1 MTVRGC
7 RLATLA
13 TTLTLFVS
21 SATLAS
27 VFAEETWYHA
37 AQLGESPPSV
47 EGLSIP
53 ERTSIAVHALMG
65 LPTEQPANG
74 MKIDSHN
81 FPEVDG
87 IPFTLYRV
95 NHIDLTKQKG
105 WDAASKI
112 KLEELYVNGRPT
124 DKVTKVATKKTEG
137 GVAKFDDLT
146 PALYLVVQEFNGA
159 EAVVRSQPFLV
170 AAPQTNPTGDGW
182 LQDVHVYPKHQA
194 LSEPVKTAVD
204 PDATQPGF
212 SVGENVKYRVATKIP
227 EIASN
232 TKFEG
237 FTVADKLPAELGKP
251 DTNKITVTL
260 GGKPIN
266 STDVSVQTYQVG
278 DRTVLSVQLAGATL
292 QSLDQHKDQELVVE
306 FEAPVTTQPENGQ
319 LDNQAWV
326 LPSNPTAQWDPEESG
341 DAALRGMP
349 SSRVSSKF
357 GQITIEKSFD
367 GSTPGA
373 DRTATFQLHRCE
385 ENGSLVKSDDPPISL
400 DGKQE
405 FVTGQDGK
413 AVLSGI
419 HLGTLQLESN
429 VMKYTDAWA
438 GKGTQFCLVE
448 TATARGYEL
457 LPKPVIVK
465 LEANHSTSVLVEQK
479 VKIDNKKKNAGFE
492 LPLTGGSGR
501 IAITI
506 GIVGLLV
513 ALASYVLSHRKDNL

>member
-21 SATLAS
+21 NVTLTS
-27 VFAEETWYHA
+27 VFAEESRYHA

-47 EGLSIP
+47 DRLSIP
-53 ERTSIAVHALMG
+53 ERTSITVHALMG
-65 LPTEQPANG
+65 LPTGQPANG
-74 MKIDSHN
+74 TKIDSHKL
-81 FPEVDG
+81 PEVDG

-95 NHIDLTKQKG
+95 NHIDLTKQEG

-112 KLEELYVNGRPT
+112 KLEELYTNGHPT
-124 DKVTKVATKKTEG
+124 DKVTKVTTKKTEG
-137 GVAKFDDLT
+137 GVAKFDNLT

-170 AAPQTNPTGDGW
+170 AAPQTNPTGNGW

-194 LSEPVKTAVD
+194 LSKPVKTAVD
-204 PDATQPGF
+204 PDVTQPGF

-237 FTVADKLPAELGKP
+237 FTVADKLPAELGEP
-251 DTNKITVTL
+251 DTNKIKVTL
-260 GGKPIN
+260 GGTLITSP
-266 STDVSVQTYQVG
+266 DVSVQTYKVG
-278 DRTVLSVQLAGATL
+278 ERTVLSVQLTGAALSTL
-292 QSLDQHKDQELVVE
+292 GQHKNEELVVE
-306 FEAPVTTQPENGQ
+306 FEAPVTRQPENGQ

-326 LPSNPTAQWDPEESG
+326 LPSNPTAHWDPEADG
-341 DAALRGMP
+341 DPALPGVA
-349 SSRVSSKF
+349 SSRVSSKY
-357 GQITIEKSFD
+357 GQITINKAFD
-367 GSTPGA
+367 GSIPSA
-373 DRTATFQLHRCE
+373 DRTATFQLHRCKE
-385 ENGSLVKSDDPPISL
+385 DGNLVESDAPISL
-400 DGKQE
+400 NGKQE
-405 FVTGQDGK
+405 FVTDQDGK

-429 VMKYTDAWA
+429 VMKYTDARA

-465 LEANHSTSVLVEQK
+465 LEANQSTNVLVKQE
-479 VKIDNKKKNAGFE
+479 VKITNKKKNAGFE

-513 ALASYVLSHRKDNL
+513 ALASYVLSRRKDNR

>member
-7 RLATLA
+7 RLAMLA
-13 TTLTLFVS
+13 TTLTLFVWNV
-21 SATLAS
+21 TLAS
-27 VFAEETWYHA
+27 VFAEEPRYHA
-37 AQLGESPPSV
+37 VQLGESPFSV
-47 EGLSIP
+47 DRLSIP

-65 LPTEQPANG
+65 LPTGQPANG
-74 MKIDSHN
+74 TKIDSHN

-95 NHIDLTKQKG
+95 NNIDLTKQEG

-112 KLEELYVNGRPT
+112 KLEELYVNGTPT
-124 DKVTKVATKKTEG
+124 GKVTKVTTKKTEG
-137 GVAKFDDLT
+137 GVAKFDNLT
-146 PALYLVVQEFNGA
+146 PALYLVVQELNGT

-170 AAPQTNPTGDGW
+170 AAPQTNPTGNGW
-182 LQDVHVYPKHQA
+182 LREVHVYPKHQA
-194 LSEPVKTAVD
+194 LSAPVKTAVD
-204 PDATQPGF
+204 PDTTQPGF
-212 SVGENVKYRVATKIP
+212 SVGENVRYRVATKIP
-227 EIASN
+227 EIAPN

-237 FTVADKLPAELGKP
+237 FTVADKLPAELGEP
-251 DTNKITVTL
+251 DTNKIKVTL
-260 GGKPIN
+260 GGEPIN

-278 DRTVLSVQLAGATL
+278 DRTVLSVQLTGAALNT
-292 QSLDQHKDQELVVE
+292 LDQHKNEELVVE
-306 FEAPVTTQPENGQ
+306 FEAPVTKQPENGQ

-326 LPSNPTAQWDPEESG
+326 LPSNPTAHWDPEDGG

-349 SSRVSSKF
+349 SSRVSSKY
-357 GQITIEKSFD
+357 GQITINKAFD
-367 GSTPGA
+367 GSTPSA
-373 DRTATFQLHRCE
+373 DRTATFQLHRCKE
-385 ENGSLVKSDDPPISL
+385 DGNLVESDAPISL
-400 DGKQE
+400 NGKQE
-405 FVTGQDGK
+405 FVTDQDGK

-465 LEANHSTSVLVEQK
+465 LEANQSTNVLVKQE
-479 VKIDNKKKNAGFE
+479 VKITNKKKNAGFE
-492 LPLTGGSGR
+492 LPLTGGSGP

-513 ALASYVLSHRKDNL
+513 ALASYVVSRRKDNR

>member
-21 SATLAS
+21 NVTFTS
-27 VFAEETWYHA
+27 VFAEESRYHA
-37 AQLGESPPSV
+37 AQLGESPLSV
-47 EGLSIP
+47 DRLSIP

-65 LPTEQPANG
+65 LPTGQPANG
-74 MKIDSHN
+74 AKIDSHN

-95 NHIDLTKQKG
+95 NNIDLTKQEG

-112 KLEELYVNGRPT
+112 KLEELYVNGTPT
-124 DKVTKVATKKTEG
+124 GKVTKVTTKKTEG
-137 GVAKFDDLT
+137 GVAKFDNLT
-146 PALYLVVQEFNGA
+146 PALYLVVQELNGT

-170 AAPQTNPTGDGW
+170 AAPQTNPTGNGW
-182 LQDVHVYPKHQA
+182 LREVHVYPKHQA
-194 LSEPVKTAVD
+194 LSAPVKTAVD
-204 PDATQPGF
+204 PDTTQPGF
-212 SVGENVKYRVATKIP
+212 SVGENVRYRVATKIP
-227 EIASN
+227 EIAAN

-237 FTVADKLPAELGKP
+237 FTVADKLPAELGEP
-251 DTNKITVTL
+251 DTNKIRVTL
-260 GGKPIN
+260 GGEPIN

-278 DRTVLSVQLAGATL
+278 DRTVLSVQLTGAALST
-292 QSLDQHKDQELVVE
+292 LDQHKNEELVVE
-306 FEAPVTTQPENGQ
+306 FEAPVTKQPENGQ

-326 LPSNPTAQWDPEESG
+326 LPSNPTAHWDPEADG
-341 DAALRGMP
+341 DPAIPGVA
-349 SSRVSSKF
+349 SSRVSSKY
-357 GQITIEKSFD
+357 GQITINKAFD
-367 GSTPGA
+367 GSTPSA
-373 DRTATFQLHRCE
+373 DRTATFQLHRCKE
-385 ENGSLVKSDDPPISL
+385 DGNLVESDAPISL
-400 DGKQE
+400 NGKQE
-405 FVTGQDGK
+405 FVTDQDGK

-465 LEANHSTSVLVEQK
+465 LEANQSTNVLVKQE
-479 VKIDNKKKNAGFE
+479 VKITNKKKNAGFE
-492 LPLTGGSGR
+492 LPLTGGSGP

-513 ALASYVLSHRKDNL
+513 ALASYVVSRRKDNR

>member
-21 SATLAS
+21 NVTLTS
-27 VFAEETWYHA
+27 VFAEETRYYA
-37 AQLGESPPSV
+37 AQLGESPLSV
-47 EGLSIP
+47 DRLSIP

-65 LPTEQPANG
+65 LPTGQPANG
-74 MKIDSHN
+74 TKIYPHN

-95 NHIDLTKQKG
+95 NNIDLTKQKG

-112 KLEELYVNGRPT
+112 KLEELYTNGHPT
-124 DKVTKVATKKTEG
+124 DKVTKVATKKTER

-146 PALYLVVQEFNGA
+146 PALYLVVQELNGA

-170 AAPQTNPTGDGW
+170 AAPQTNPTGNGW

-194 LSEPVKTAVD
+194 LSAPVKTAVD

-212 SVGENVKYRVATKIP
+212 SVGENVRYRVATKIP

-237 FTVADKLPAELGKP
+237 FTVADKLPAELGEP
-251 DTNKITVTL
+251 DTNKIEVTL
-260 GGKPIN
+260 GGEPIN

-292 QSLDQHKDQELVVE
+292 QSLDQHKNEELVVE
-306 FEAPVTTQPENGQ
+306 FEAPVTKQPENGQ

-326 LPSNPTAQWDPEESG
+326 LPSNPTAQWDPEGSG

-349 SSRVSSKF
+349 SSRVSSKY
-357 GQITIEKSFD
+357 GQITINKAFD
-367 GSTPGA
+367 GSTPSA
-373 DRTATFQLHRCE
+373 DRTATFQLHRCKE
-385 ENGSLVKSDDPPISL
+385 DGNLVESDAPISL
-400 DGKQE
+400 NGKQE
-405 FVTGQDGK
+405 FVTDQDGK

-438 GKGTQFCLVE
+438 GKGTEFCLVE

-465 LEANHSTSVLVEQK
+465 LEANQSTNVLVKQE
-479 VKIDNKKKNAGFE
+479 VKITNKKKNAGFE

-513 ALASYVLSHRKDNL
+513 ALASYVVSRREDNR

>member
-21 SATLAS
+21 NVTFTS
-27 VFAEETWYHA
+27 VFAEEPRYHA
-37 AQLGESPPSV
+37 AQLGESPLSV
-47 EGLSIP
+47 DRLSIP

-74 MKIDSHN
+74 MKIYPHN

-95 NHIDLTKQKG
+95 NNIDLTKQKG
-105 WDAASKI
+105 WDAVSKI
-112 KLEELYVNGRPT
+112 KLEELYTNGHPT
-124 DKVTKVATKKTEG
+124 DKVTKVATKKTER

-146 PALYLVVQEFNGA
+146 PALYLVVQELNGA

-170 AAPQTNPTGDGW
+170 AAPQTNPIGNGW

-194 LSEPVKTAVD
+194 LSAPVKTAVD

-212 SVGENVKYRVATKIP
+212 SVGENVRYRVATKIP

-237 FTVADKLPAELGKP
+237 FTVADKLPAELGEP
-251 DTNKITVTL
+251 DTNKIEVTL
-260 GGKPIN
+260 GGEPIN

-292 QSLDQHKDQELVVE
+292 QSLDQHKNEELVVE
-306 FEAPVTTQPENGQ
+306 FEAPVTKQPENGQ

-326 LPSNPTAQWDPEESG
+326 LPSNPTAQWDPEGSG

-349 SSRVSSKF
+349 SSRVSSKY
-357 GQITIEKSFD
+357 GQITINKAFD
-367 GSTPGA
+367 GSTPSA
-373 DRTATFQLHRCE
+373 DRTATFQLHRCKE
-385 ENGSLVKSDDPPISL
+385 DGNLVESDAPISL
-400 DGKQE
+400 NGKQE
-405 FVTGQDGK
+405 FVTDQDGK

-438 GKGTQFCLVE
+438 GKGTEFCLVE

-465 LEANHSTSVLVEQK
+465 LEANQSTNVLVKQE
-479 VKIDNKKKNAGFE
+479 VKITNKKKNAGFE

-513 ALASYVLSHRKDNL
+513 ALASYVVSRRKDNR

>member
-21 SATLAS
+21 NVTLAS
-27 VFAEETWYHA
+27 VFAEESQYHA
-37 AQLGESPPSV
+37 VQLGESPLSV
-47 EGLSIP
+47 DGLSIP

-65 LPTEQPANG
+65 LPTGQPANG
-74 MKIDSHN
+74 TKLDSIGL
-81 FPEVDG
+81 PKVDG
-87 IPFTLYRV
+87 MSFTLYRV
-95 NHIDLTKQKG
+95 NEIDLTTQAG

-112 KLEELYVNGRPT
+112 KLTDLYIDGKPT
-124 DKVTKVATKKTEG
+124 SRVTKVATKKTEG
-137 GVAKFDDLT
+137 GVAKFDNLT
-146 PALYLVVQEFNGA
+146 PALYLVVQELNGA

-170 AAPQTNPTGDGW
+170 AAPQTNPTGNGW

-227 EIASN
+227 EIAAN

-237 FTVADKLPAELGKP
+237 FTVADKLPAELGEP
-251 DTNKITVTL
+251 DTQKIKVTL
-260 GGKPIN
+260 GGTPIT
-266 STDVSVQTYQVG
+266 SPDVSVQTYKVG
-278 DRTVLSVQLAGATL
+278 ERTVLSVQLTGAALST
-292 QSLDQHKDQELVVE
+292 LDQHKNEELVVE
-306 FEAPVTTQPENGQ
+306 FEAPVTKQPENGQ

-326 LPSNPTAQWDPEESG
+326 LPSNPTANWDPEADG
-341 DAALRGMP
+341 DPALPGVA

-373 DRTATFQLHRCE
+373 DRTATFQLHRCKE
-385 ENGSLVKSDDPPISL
+385 DGNLVESYAPISL
-400 DGKQE
+400 NGKQE
-405 FVTGQDGK
+405 FVTDQDGK

-438 GKGTQFCLVE
+438 GKGTEFCLVE

-465 LEANHSTSVLVEQK
+465 LEANQSTNVLVKQE
-479 VKIDNKKKNAGFE
+479 VKITNKKKNAGFE

-513 ALASYVLSHRKDNL
+513 ALASYVLSRRKGNR

>member
-13 TTLTLFVS
+13 TALTLFVS
-21 SATLAS
+21 NVTFTS
-27 VFAEETWYHA
+27 VFAEESRYHA
-37 AQLGESPPSV
+37 AQLGESPLSV
-47 EGLSIP
+47 DRLSIP

-65 LPTEQPANG
+65 LPTGQPANG
-74 MKIDSHN
+74 TKIDSHN

-87 IPFTLYRV
+87 IPFTFYRV
-95 NHIDLTKQKG
+95 NNIDLTKQEG

-112 KLEELYVNGRPT
+112 KLEELYVNGTPT
-124 DKVTKVATKKTEG
+124 GKVTKVTTKKTEG
-137 GVAKFDDLT
+137 GVAKFDNLT
-146 PALYLVVQEFNGA
+146 PALYLVVQELNGT

-170 AAPQTNPTGDGW
+170 AAPQTNPTGNGW
-182 LQDVHVYPKHQA
+182 LREVHVYPKHQA
-194 LSEPVKTAVD
+194 LSAPVKTAVD
-204 PDATQPGF
+204 PDTTQPGF
-212 SVGENVKYRVATKIP
+212 SVGENVRYRVATKIP
-227 EIASN
+227 EIAAN

-237 FTVADKLPAELGKP
+237 FTVADKLPAELGEP
-251 DTNKITVTL
+251 DTNKIKVTL
-260 GGKPIN
+260 GGEPIN

-278 DRTVLSVQLAGATL
+278 DRTVLSVQLSGAALST
-292 QSLDQHKDQELVVE
+292 LDQHKNEELVVE
-306 FEAPVTTQPENGQ
+306 FEAPVTKQPENGQ

-326 LPSNPTAQWDPEESG
+326 LPSNPTAHWDPEDGG
-341 DAALRGMP
+341 DAALRGIA
-349 SSRVSSKF
+349 SSRVSSKY
-357 GQITIEKSFD
+357 GQITINKAFD
-367 GSTPGA
+367 GSTPSA
-373 DRTATFQLHRCE
+373 DRTATFQLHRCKE
-385 ENGSLVKSDDPPISL
+385 DGNLVESDAPISL
-400 DGKQE
+400 NGKQE
-405 FVTGQDGK
+405 FVTDQDGK

-465 LEANHSTSVLVEQK
+465 LEANQSTNVLVKQE
-479 VKIDNKKKNAGFE
+479 VKINNKKKNAGFE
-492 LPLTGGSGR
+492 LPLTGGSGP

-513 ALASYVLSHRKDNL
+513 ALASYVVSRRKDNR

>member
-21 SATLAS
+21 SATLTS
-27 VFAEETWYHA
+27 VFAVESRYHA

-47 EGLSIP
+47 DRLSIP
-53 ERTSIAVHALMG
+53 ERTSITVHALMG
-65 LPTEQPANG
+65 LPTGQPANG
-74 MKIDSHN
+74 TKIDSHN

-87 IPFTLYRV
+87 ISFTLYRV
-95 NHIDLTKQKG
+95 NNIDLTKQKG

-112 KLEELYVNGRPT
+112 KLTDLYIDGKPT
-124 DKVTKVATKKTEG
+124 SRVTQVATKKTEG

-146 PALYLVVQEFNGA
+146 PALYLVVQELNGA
-159 EAVVRSQPFLV
+159 KAVVRSQPFLV
-170 AAPQTNPTGDGW
+170 AAPQTNPTGNGW

-194 LSEPVKTAVD
+194 LSAPVKTAVD

-237 FTVADKLPAELGKP
+237 FTVADKLPAELGEP
-251 DTNKITVTL
+251 DTQKIKVTL
-260 GGKPIN
+260 GGEPIN
-266 STDVSVQTYQVG
+266 STDLLAQTYQVG
-278 DRTVLSVQLAGATL
+278 DRTVLSVQLAGTTL
-292 QSLDQHKDQELVVE
+292 QSLDQYKDQELVVE
-306 FEAPVTTQPENGQ
+306 FEAPVVKQPENGQ

-326 LPSNPTAQWDPEESG
+326 LPGNPTAQWDPEESG

-385 ENGSLVKSDDPPISL
+385 ENGSLVKSDPPISL
-400 DGKQE
+400 DGKHE

-448 TATARGYEL
+448 TATASGYEL

-513 ALASYVLSHRKDNL
+513 ALASYVLSRRKDNR

>member
-21 SATLAS
+21 NVTLAS
-27 VFAEETWYHA
+27 VFAEESQYHA
-37 AQLGESPPSV
+37 VQLGESPLSV
-47 EGLSIP
+47 DGLSIP

-95 NHIDLTKQKG
+95 NNIDLTKQKG

-146 PALYLVVQEFNGA
+146 PALYLVVQELNGA

-194 LSEPVKTAVD
+194 LSAPVKTAVD

-212 SVGENVKYRVATKIP
+212 SVGENVRYRVATKIP

-237 FTVADKLPAELGKP
+237 FTVADKLPAELGEP
-251 DTNKITVTL
+251 DTNKIKVTL
-260 GGKPIN
+260 GGEPLN
-266 STDVSVQTYQVG
+266 STDVLVQTYQVG

-292 QSLDQHKDQELVVE
+292 QSLDQHKNEELVVE
-306 FEAPVTTQPENGQ
+306 FEAPVTKQPENGQ
-319 LDNQAWV
+319 LDNQASV
-326 LPSNPTAQWDPEESG
+326 LPSNPIAQWDPEADG

-349 SSRVSSKF
+349 SSRVSSKY
-357 GQITIEKSFD
+357 GQITINKAFD
-367 GSTPGA
+367 GSTPSA
-373 DRTATFQLHRCE
+373 DRTATFQLHRCKE
-385 ENGSLVKSDDPPISL
+385 DGNLVESDAPISL
-400 DGKQE
+400 NGKQE
-405 FVTGQDGK
+405 FVTDQDGK

-429 VMKYTDAWA
+429 VMKYTDAWV
-438 GKGTQFCLVE
+438 GKGTEFCLVE

-465 LEANHSTSVLVEQK
+465 LEANQSTNVLVKQE
-479 VKIDNKKKNAGFE
+479 VKITNKKKNAGFE

-513 ALASYVLSHRKDNL
+513 ALASYVLSRRKGNR

>member
-1 MTVRGC
+1 MAVQRC

-21 SATLAS
+21 NVTLAS
-27 VFAEETWYHA
+27 VFAEESQYHA
-37 AQLGESPPSV
+37 VQLGESPLSV
-47 EGLSIP
+47 DRLSIP

-65 LPTEQPANG
+65 LPTGQPANG
-74 MKIDSHN
+74 TKIDSPKL
-81 FPEVDG
+81 PEVDG
-87 IPFTLYRV
+87 IAFTLYRV
-95 NHIDLTKQKG
+95 NNIDLTKQEG

-112 KLEELYVNGRPT
+112 KLEDLYVNGTPT
-124 DKVTKVATKKTEG
+124 DKVTKVDTKKTEG
-137 GVAKFDDLT
+137 GVAKFDNLT
-146 PALYLVVQEFNGA
+146 PALYLVVQELNGA

-182 LQDVHVYPKHQA
+182 LQDLHVYPKHQA
-194 LSEPVKTAVD
+194 LSAPVKTAVD

-212 SVGENVKYRVATKIP
+212 SVGENVRYRVATKIP

-237 FTVADKLPAELGKP
+237 FTVADKLPAELGEP
-251 DTNKITVTL
+251 DTNKIKVTL
-260 GGKPIN
+260 GGEPIN
-266 STDVSVQTYQVG
+266 STDVLVQTYQVG

-292 QSLDQHKDQELVVE
+292 QSLDQHKNEELVVE
-306 FEAPVTTQPENGQ
+306 FEAPVTKQPENGQ

-326 LPSNPTAQWDPEESG
+326 LPSNPTAQWDPEGSG

-367 GSTPGA
+367 GNTPGA

-385 ENGSLVKSDDPPISL
+385 ADGSLVKSDPPISL

-438 GKGTQFCLVE
+438 GKGTEFCLVE
-448 TATARGYEL
+448 TATASGYEL

-465 LEANHSTSVLVEQK
+465 LEANESTNVLVEQK

-513 ALASYVLSHRKDNL
+513 ALASYVLSRRKDNR

>member
-13 TTLTLFVS
+13 TALTLFVS
-21 SATLAS
+21 NVTFTS
-27 VFAEETWYHA
+27 VFAEESRYHA
-37 AQLGESPPSV
+37 AQLGESPLSV
-47 EGLSIP
+47 DRLSIP

-65 LPTEQPANG
+65 LPTGQPANG
-74 MKIDSHN
+74 TKIDSHN

-95 NHIDLTKQKG
+95 NNIDLTKQEG

-112 KLEELYVNGRPT
+112 KLEELYVNGTPT
-124 DKVTKVATKKTEG
+124 GKVTKVTTKKTEG
-137 GVAKFDDLT
+137 GVAKFDNLT
-146 PALYLVVQEFNGA
+146 PALYLVVQELNGT

-170 AAPQTNPTGDGW
+170 AAPQTNPTGNGW
-182 LQDVHVYPKHQA
+182 LREVHVYPKHQA
-194 LSEPVKTAVD
+194 LSAPVKTAVD
-204 PDATQPGF
+204 PDTTQPGF
-212 SVGENVKYRVATKIP
+212 SVGENVRYRVATKIP
-227 EIASN
+227 EIAAN

-237 FTVADKLPAELGKP
+237 FTVADKLPAELGEP
-251 DTNKITVTL
+251 DTNKIKVTL
-260 GGKPIN
+260 GGEPIN

-278 DRTVLSVQLAGATL
+278 DRTVLSVQLSGAALST
-292 QSLDQHKDQELVVE
+292 LDQHKNEELVVE
-306 FEAPVTTQPENGQ
+306 FEAPVTKQPENGQ

-326 LPSNPTAQWDPEESG
+326 LPSNPTAHWDPEDGG
-341 DAALRGMP
+341 DAALRGIA
-349 SSRVSSKF
+349 SSRVSSKY
-357 GQITIEKSFD
+357 GQITINKAFD
-367 GSTPGA
+367 GSTPSA
-373 DRTATFQLHRCE
+373 DRTATFQLHRCKE
-385 ENGSLVKSDDPPISL
+385 DGNLVESDAPISL
-400 DGKQE
+400 NGKQE
-405 FVTGQDGK
+405 FVTDQDGK

-465 LEANHSTSVLVEQK
+465 LEANQSTNVLVKQE
-479 VKIDNKKKNAGFE
+479 VKINNKKKNAGFE
-492 LPLTGGSGR
+492 LPLTGGSGP

-513 ALASYVLSHRKDNL
+513 ALASYVVSRRKDNR

>member
-1 MTVRGC
+1 MTARGC

-21 SATLAS
+21 NVTLAS
-27 VFAEETWYHA
+27 VFAEESQYHA
-37 AQLGESPPSV
+37 VQLGESPLSV
-47 EGLSIP
+47 DGLSIP

-65 LPTEQPANG
+65 LPTGQPANG
-74 MKIDSHN
+74 TKLDSIGL
-81 FPEVDG
+81 PKVDG
-87 IPFTLYRV
+87 MSFTLYRV
-95 NHIDLTKQKG
+95 NEIDLTTQAG

-112 KLEELYVNGRPT
+112 KLTDLYIDGKPT
-124 DKVTKVATKKTEG
+124 SRVTKVATKKTEG
-137 GVAKFDDLT
+137 GVAKFDNLE
-146 PALYLVVQEFNGA
+146 PALYLVVQELNGA

-227 EIASN
+227 EIAAN

-237 FTVADKLPAELGKP
+237 FTVADKLPAELGEP
-251 DTNKITVTL
+251 DLEKIKATL
-260 GGKPIN
+260 GGESIN
-266 STDVSVQTYQVG
+266 STDVSVQTYRVG

-292 QSLDQHKDQELVVE
+292 QSLDQHKNEELVVE
-306 FEAPVTTQPENGQ
+306 FEAPVTKQPENGQ

-326 LPSNPTAQWDPEESG
+326 LPSNPTAQWDPEADG
-341 DAALRGMP
+341 DPALPGVA
-349 SSRVSSKF
+349 SSRVSSKY
-357 GQITIEKSFD
+357 GQITINKAFD
-367 GSTPGA
+367 RSTPSA
-373 DRTATFQLHRCE
+373 DRTATFQLHRCKE
-385 ENGSLVKSDDPPISL
+385 DGNLVESDAPISL
-400 DGKQE
+400 NGKQE
-405 FVTGQDGK
+405 FVTDQDGK

-465 LEANHSTSVLVEQK
+465 LEANQSTNVLVKQE
-479 VKIDNKKKNAGFE
+479 VKITNKKKNAGFE

-513 ALASYVLSHRKDNL
+513 ALASYVLSRRKDNR

>member
-13 TTLTLFVS
+13 TALTVFVSNVTLT
-21 SATLAS
+21 S
-27 VFAEETWYHA
+27 VFAEESRYHA
-37 AQLGESPPSV
+37 AQLGESPLSV
-47 EGLSIP
+47 DRLSIP

-65 LPTEQPANG
+65 LPTGQPANG
-74 MKIDSHN
+74 TKIDSPKL
-81 FPEVDG
+81 PEVDG

-95 NHIDLTKQKG
+95 NNIDLTKQKG

-124 DKVTKVATKKTEG
+124 GKVTKVTTKKTEG
-137 GVAKFDDLT
+137 GVAKFDNLE

-194 LSEPVKTAVD
+194 LSAPVKTAVD

-212 SVGENVKYRVATKIP
+212 SVGENVRYRVATKIP
-227 EIASN
+227 EITPN

-237 FTVADKLPAELGKP
+237 FTVADKLPAELGEP
-251 DTNKITVTL
+251 DTNKIEVTL
-260 GGKPIN
+260 GGEPIN

-278 DRTVLSVQLAGATL
+278 DRTVLSVQLTGAALST
-292 QSLDQHKDQELVVE
+292 LDQHKNEELVVK
-306 FEAPVTTQPENGQ
+306 FEAPVTKQPENGQ

-326 LPSNPTAQWDPEESG
+326 LPSNPTAHWDPEDGG

-349 SSRVSSKF
+349 SSRVSSKY
-357 GQITIEKSFD
+357 GQITINKAFD
-367 GSTPGA
+367 GSTPSA
-373 DRTATFQLHRCE
+373 DRTATFQLHRCKE
-385 ENGSLVKSDDPPISL
+385 DGNLVESDAPISL
-400 DGKQE
+400 NGKQE
-405 FVTGQDGK
+405 FVTDQDGK

-438 GKGTQFCLVE
+438 GKGTEFCLVE

-465 LEANHSTSVLVEQK
+465 LEANQSTNVLVKQE
-479 VKIDNKKKNAGFE
+479 VKITNKKKNAGFE
-492 LPLTGGSGR
+492 LPLTGGSGP

-513 ALASYVLSHRKDNL
+513 ALASYVLSRRKDNR

>member
-7 RLATLA
+7 RLVTLA

-21 SATLAS
+21 NVTLTS
-27 VFAEETWYHA
+27 VFAVESRYHA
-37 AQLGESPPSV
+37 AQLGESPLSV
-47 EGLSIP
+47 DRLSIP

-74 MKIDSHN
+74 KKIDSHN

-95 NHIDLTKQKG
+95 NNIDLTKQKG

-124 DKVTKVATKKTEG
+124 GKVTKVTTKKTEG
-137 GVAKFDDLT
+137 GVAKFDNLE

-194 LSEPVKTAVD
+194 LSAPVKTAVD

-212 SVGENVKYRVATKIP
+212 SVGENVRYRVATKIP

-237 FTVADKLPAELGKP
+237 FTVADKLPAELGEP
-251 DTNKITVTL
+251 DTNKIEVTL
-260 GGKPIN
+260 GGEPIN

-292 QSLDQHKDQELVVE
+292 QSLDQHKNEELVVE
-306 FEAPVTTQPENGQ
+306 FEAPVTKQPENGQ

-326 LPSNPTAQWDPEESG
+326 LPSNPTAQWDPEGSG

-349 SSRVSSKF
+349 SSRVSSKY
-357 GQITIEKSFD
+357 GQITINKAFD
-367 GSTPGA
+367 GSTPSA
-373 DRTATFQLHRCE
+373 DRTATFQLHRCKE
-385 ENGSLVKSDDPPISL
+385 DGNLVESDAPISL
-400 DGKQE
+400 NGKQE
-405 FVTGQDGK
+405 FVTDQDGK

-438 GKGTQFCLVE
+438 GKGTEFCLVE

-465 LEANHSTSVLVEQK
+465 LEANQSTNVLVKQE
-479 VKIDNKKKNAGFE
+479 VKITNKKKNAGFE

-513 ALASYVLSHRKDNL
+513 ALASYVLSRRKDNR